1 MSFVEQILCSH
12 ISYWRLSSRLQPLRS
27 HPYNLLHKIVHFP
40 ALVSR
45 LLAPCFN
52 ACSLMFHVL
61 HHFSQSLQSLVSRPT
76 ASHSFHWQ
84 RSSRLYFATAI
95 LSNSDSVLLWLK
107 SDSEFPQSWDLSHCP
122 SLTLYPFISFSGA
135 TASHFIL
142 SSKKFFSNVTSQ
154 ICLVFSLL
162 HSIFPIE
169 ACSLSSQAIQPLVLG
184 PAASCCNVTFANV
197 VFFPTFHT
205 VWY

>member
-27 HPYNLLHKIVHFP
+27 RPYNLLHKIVHFSCTCVQTF
-40 ALVSR
+40 VSR
-45 LLAPCFN
+45 LLASCFN

-122 SLTLYPFISFSGA
+122 SLTLYPFISFFPEQP
-135 TASHFIL
+135 HPVLYFYKVL
-142 SSKKFFSNVTSQ
+142 RSSLQMWPVKYVLFLLFFTP
-154 ICLVFSLL
+154 SLL
-162 HSIFPIE
+162 
-169 ACSLSSQAIQPLVLG
+169 
-184 PAASCCNVTFANV
+184 
-197 VFFPTFHT
+197 
-205 VWY
+205 